1 MTGRWFCP
9 GTPDS
14 STNKTDHHDIIEILL
29 KVVLNTI
36 NLNPPNLA
44 GIKVVFTLTKIL
56 TNQNIYL
63 VNKSIKILFRVVT
76 YIKR

>member
-1 MTGRWFCP
+1 VTGRWFCP
-9 GTPDS
+9 GTTDS
-14 STNKTDHHDIIEILL
+14 SNKTDHHDIIEILL

-56 TNQNIYL
+56 TSQNINL
-63 VNKSIKILFRVVT
+63 VNKSIKRLFRVVT